1 MKNLKGLN
9 NMSNIFGGGNAKHLY
24 IPLTEIEQEFISR
37 LVETKDLQ
45 IVVHGWQTITEI
57 RPVFGDKNLHLHFN
71 FQFNNIEPKEVYFFD
86 MELQTGAGATLYK
99 EKMPCEYDGK
109 PLKVCA
115 PMILAMAWDIS
126 INMID
131 PKLIKALMPNVIGLT
146 SRRIDKD
153 SGFATIEGNMK
164 LDAKQKFHAYDL
176 MKREQK
182 LNIQRKKKVQ
192 ARTSKTR

>member
-1 MKNLKGLN
+1 
-9 NMSNIFGGGNAKHLY
+9 
-24 IPLTEIEQEFISR
+24 
-37 LVETKDLQ
+37 
-45 IVVHGWQTITEI
+45 
-57 RPVFGDKNLHLHFN
+57 
-71 FQFNNIEPKEVYFFD
+71 
-86 MELQTGAGATLYK
+86 MELQTGSGASLYK

-109 PLKVCA
+109 PLKVCS
-115 PMILAMAWDIS
+115 PMVLAMVWDIS

-131 PKLIKALMPNVIGLT
+131 PKLVKALMPGVIGLT

-176 MKREQK
+176 MQREKK

-192 ARTSKTR
+192 SKISKTR

>member
-1 MKNLKGLN
+1 MSKDTNL
-9 NMSNIFGGGNAKHLY
+9 FGGGNKNSLY

-37 LVETKDLQ
+37 LVESRDLQ
-45 IVVHGWQTITEI
+45 IVIHGWQTITEI
-57 RPVFGDKNLHLHFN
+57 KPIFGDKNLHLHFN
-71 FQFNNIEPKEVYFFD
+71 FEFFNQEPKDVYFFD
-86 MELQTGAGATLYK
+86 MELKTQSGVSLYK

-109 PLKVCA
+109 PLRVCA
-115 PMILAMAWDIS
+115 PMILAMVWDIS

-131 PKLIKALMPNVIGLT
+131 PKLIKTLMPNVIGLT

-176 MKREQK
+176 MKREAK
-182 LNIQRKKKVQ
+182 LNQQRKKKVQ
-192 ARTSKTR
+192 AKIVKK